1 VRQYVADISTQ
12 ENPAPYLR
20 AQKLAE
26 IFPELCA
33 DIEPLPHYSQPNWT
47 ESRYLPNQIRR
58 SAMPE
63 ILLGGKGASFHV
75 LHYDKNHLH
84 AFVSQLY
91 GQYGVFPVES
101 ASG

>member
-1 VRQYVADISTQ
+1 
-12 ENPAPYLR
+12 
-20 AQKLAE
+20 
-26 IFPELCA
+26 
-33 DIEPLPHYSQPNWT
+33 
-47 ESRYLPNQIRR
+47 
-58 SAMPE
+58 MPE

-91 GQYGVFPVES
+91 GQYGIFPVES